1 MGFETVMDQD
11 SSYANGLF
19 FTARCYEAMGNTD
32 AARIRYEEY
41 LPFAPDT
48 VIEQRV
54 LDFINRLDSGDSA
67 GTNE

>member
-1 MGFETVMDQD
+1 
-11 SSYANGLF
+11 
-19 FTARCYEAMGNTD
+19 MGNAD

-48 VIEQRV
+48 VIERRV
-54 LDFINRLDSGDSA
+54 LDFINRLDSGESA